1 MSAKKEPMID
11 NGIAS
16 RSEESP
22 MVNWYLWWGVAL
34 ASLVGFY
41 VAFAD
46 GIANVVG
53 HWSQEEYSHGYIIP
67 VVSLLIAWHKR
78 DKLAQ
83 LAVNGSWVGLAVIA
97 FGLVLRMLGDLGSLY
112 VVIHAGIFVTL
123 TGIVLAAVGWRGLR
137 ILWVPLVYLL
147 FMFPVPDFLYNSL
160 SLELQLISSSFGVW
174 FIRLLGISVFL
185 DGNIID
191 MGEYQLQVVEA
202 CSGLR
207 YLFPLMSFGFIG
219 AYFVRLPIWQKAVL
233 FLSTIPLTIAMNSF
247 RIAVIGVLVKNF
259 GVSWAEG
266 FLHYFEGWVIF
277 MACALFLFLEAWL
290 LSRLLQPRKRMT
302 ELVQVDIF
310 DNLLPRAL
318 SGAMS
323 RPSTA
328 TIGSLGFLLVAGLLL
343 TSMLSSRQ
351 EQVQYR
357 TTFATFPLKIDKW
370 YGERTFLEKTVIE
383 QLRADDFIVANYRRF
398 QDPQLVNLYVAYYGS
413 QRAGSSAHSP
423 QSCLPGGGW
432 KIEEFETQQL
442 NEPGLPEGFAAN
454 RVIIT
459 KGDSRQ
465 LVYYWFKQRGRYLT
479 SNYAAKWYLFLD
491 SIADSRTDG
500 ALVRLMTFVDP
511 DEQIKQAD
519 QRLLGFLKNIERVL
533 PPYIPD

>member
-1 MSAKKEPMID
+1 MIE
-11 NGIAS
+11 NGIES
-16 RSEESP
+16 RSEKSR

-34 ASLVGFY
+34 AGLVGFY
-41 VAFAD
+41 AAFAD
-46 GIANVVG
+46 GIANVVS

-67 VVSLLIAWHKR
+67 FVSLLIAWHKR

-83 LAVNGSWVGLAVIA
+83 LATNGSWAGLAVIA
-97 FGLVLRMLGDLGSLY
+97 FGLVLRVLGDLGSLY
-112 VVIHAGIFVTL
+112 VVIHAGIFITL
-123 TGIVLAAVGWRGLR
+123 TGIVLAAVGWRGIQ

-147 FMFPVPDFLYNSL
+147 FMFPMPDFFYNSL
-160 SLELQLISSSFGVW
+160 SLKLQLISSSVGVW

-219 AYFVRLPIWQKAVL
+219 AYFVRLPFWQKAVL

-247 RIAVIGVLVKNF
+247 RIATIGVLVKNF

-277 MACALFLFLEAWL
+277 MACTLFLFMEAWL
-290 LSRLLQPRKRMT
+290 LSRLLQPGQRNTK
-302 ELVQVDIF
+302 LVQVDIF
-310 DNLLPRAL
+310 DNLLPRTL

-323 RPSTA
+323 RPAVA
-328 TIGSLGFLLVAGLLL
+328 TICSLGLLLVTGLLL
-343 TSMLSSRQ
+343 TSILSSRQ
-351 EQVQYR
+351 EQVLYR
-357 TTFATFPLKIDKW
+357 TTFATFPLEIDKW

-383 QLRADDFIVANYRRF
+383 QLNVDDFIVANYRRF
-398 QDPQLVNLYVAYYGS
+398 QDPQRVNLYIAYYKS

-432 KIEEFETQQL
+432 KIEEFSTLQL
-442 NEPGLPEGFAAN
+442 SEPRPSENIAAN

-479 SNYAAKWYLFLD
+479 SNYATKWYLFLD
-491 SIADSRTDG
+491 SIMHNRTDG
-500 ALVRLMTFVDP
+500 ALVRLMTFIDP
-511 DEQIKQAD
+511 DEEIKQAD
-519 QRLLGFLKNIERVL
+519 QRLLDFLKEIERVL

>member
-1 MSAKKEPMID
+1 
-11 NGIAS
+11 
-16 RSEESP
+16 

-46 GIANVVG
+46 GIANVVS

-67 VVSLLIAWHKR
+67 LVSLLIAWHKR
-78 DKLAQ
+78 DELARF
-83 LAVNGSWVGLAVIA
+83 AENGSWAGLAVIA
-97 FGLVLRMLGDLGSLY
+97 FGLVLRTLGDLGSLY
-112 VVIHAGIFVTL
+112 VIIHAGIFVTL

-137 ILWVPLVYLL
+137 TLWVPLVYLL
-147 FMFPVPDFLYNSL
+147 FMFPVPDFLYNSM

-219 AYFVRLPIWQKAVL
+219 AYFVRLPVWQKVVL
-233 FLSTIPLTIAMNSF
+233 FLSTIPLTIVMNSF

-277 MACALFLFLEAWL
+277 MACTLFLLLEAWFF
-290 LSRLLQPRKRMT
+290 SRLFRPSQKTAR
-302 ELVQVDIF
+302 LVDVDIF
-310 DNLLPRAL
+310 DNFLPRAF
-318 SGAMS
+318 SGARF
-323 RPSTA
+323 RPTAA
-328 TIGSLGFLLVAGLLL
+328 TIGSLGFLLIMGVLV

-351 EQVQYR
+351 EQLQDR

-383 QLRADDFIVANYRRF
+383 QLSVDDFIVANYRRF
-398 QDPQLVNLYVAYYGS
+398 QDPQLVNLYIAFYQS

-423 QSCLPGGGW
+423 ESCLPGGGW
-432 KIEEFETQQL
+432 KIAEMEARQL
-442 NEPGLPEGFAAN
+442 NEPGLPENIVAN
-454 RVIIT
+454 RVVIT
-459 KGDSRQ
+459 KGGLRQ

-479 SNYAAKWYLFLD
+479 SSYAAKWYLFLD
-491 SIADSRTDG
+491 SAADNRTDG

-511 DEQIKQAD
+511 GEEIEQAD
-519 QRLLGFLKNIERVL
+519 QRLLEFLKGIERIL

>member
-1 MSAKKEPMID
+1 
-11 NGIAS
+11 
-16 RSEESP
+16 
-22 MVNWYLWWGVAL
+22 VNWYLWWGVAL

-46 GIANVVG
+46 GIANVVS

-83 LAVNGSWVGLAVIA
+83 LAANGSWAGLAVIA
-97 FGLVLRMLGDLGSLY
+97 FGLGLRVLGDLGSLY

-123 TGIVLAAVGWRGLR
+123 TGILLAAVGWRGLR

-147 FMFPVPDFLYNSL
+147 FMFPVPDFFYNSL
-160 SLELQLISSSFGVW
+160 SLELQLISSSLGVW

-191 MGEYQLQVVEA
+191 MGIYQLQVVEA

-219 AYFVRLPIWQKAVL
+219 AYFVHLPIWQKTVL

-259 GVSWAEG
+259 GVLWAEG

-277 MACALFLFLEAWL
+277 MACALFLFVEAWL
-290 LSRLLQPRKRMT
+290 LSRLLQPRKRMA

-310 DNLLPRAL
+310 DNILPRGL

-323 RPSTA
+323 IPSAA
-328 TIGSLGFLLVAGLLL
+328 TIVSLGFLLVAGLLL
-343 TSMLSSRQ
+343 TSMLSGRQ
-351 EQVQYR
+351 ELVVDR
-357 TTFATFPLKIDKW
+357 TTFATFPLEIGKW
-370 YGERTFLEKTVIE
+370 HGGRTFLEKTVIE
-383 QLRADDFIVANYRRF
+383 QLSADDFVVANYRRF
-398 QDPQLVNLYVAYYGS
+398 QDPQRVNFYVAYYKS

-423 QSCLPGGGW
+423 EACLPGGGW
-432 KIEEFETQQL
+432 KIEEFKTRTL
-442 NEPGLPEGFAAN
+442 NKPGLPESIVAN

-459 KGDSRQ
+459 KGNSRQ
-465 LVYYWFKQRGRYLT
+465 LVYYWFKQRNRYIT
-479 SNYAAKWYLFLD
+479 NSYAAKWYLFVD
-491 SIADSRTDG
+491 SITRGRTDG

-511 DEQIKQAD
+511 DEEIEQAD
-519 QRLLGFLKNIERVL
+519 QRLLEFLKEIERIL